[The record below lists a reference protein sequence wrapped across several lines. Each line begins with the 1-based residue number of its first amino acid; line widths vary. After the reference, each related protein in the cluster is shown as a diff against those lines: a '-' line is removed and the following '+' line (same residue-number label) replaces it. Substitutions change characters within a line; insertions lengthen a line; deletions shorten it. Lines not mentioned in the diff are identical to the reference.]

1 MDNCMDAVLN
11 IDVDAV
17 VAVIAAFIA
26 AFSALYAHRSA
37 KEARRA
43 NDIGRLNALLSLR
56 HHYLELIRHQE
67 AMAKQLEH
75 SPSGLRSVRDTY
87 ADLDSKL
94 RQVAAE
100 LDVYHLKV
108 VKNKL

>member
-1 MDNCMDAVLN
+1 
-11 IDVDAV
+11 
-17 VAVIAAFIA
+17 
-26 AFSALYAHRSA
+26 
-37 KEARRA
+37 
-43 NDIGRLNALLSLR
+43 
-56 HHYLELIRHQE
+56 
-67 AMAKQLEH
+67 MAKQLEH

>member
-1 MDNCMDAVLN
+1 MEAALN
-11 IDVDAV
+11 IDLSAA
-17 VAVIAAFIA
+17 VAVTAALIA
-26 AFSALYAHRSA
+26 AFSALYARRSA

-56 HHYLELIRHQE
+56 QHYLERMRYLE
-67 AMAKQLEH
+67 VMVKQLEH
-75 SPSGLRSVRDTY
+75 SQSGKQSVEDTY

-100 LDVYHLKV
+100 IDLYHSKV
-108 VKNKL
+108 VKNKM